1 MTTNNFHFR
10 IGNDTEQ
17 FARRSTIPATFRYLI
32 ADSGRHGERRVCN
45 RRYGALGLLRSA
57 GRPDGPDPLHAHV
70 TRLRQVFLTKL
81 STHRIVFLLKLRYTV
96 FMSADTSTI
105 ELAAIA
111 SDPTAAGIR
120 ANLTLLDRGLASIIA
135 DLDRFDQGLGW
146 GIDGAPS
153 LVSWLCSD
161 GRRTRGEASR
171 MVKVM
176 RVLRSLP
183 VTQTAFA
190 DGTLAAAQTAVI
202 AANVTD
208 TTIDLFADAEA
219 ELVPLL
225 ADLSVDQ
232 TGRVV
237 KEWSQR
243 AKASLGEDGAEPE
256 PEHDRVHFSPML
268 DNTWKLDGILAGEN
282 AKTVDTALDACLP
295 ELIPGEPVLPASQ
308 RYAAALVEMA
318 RRSMQHVSPSAR
330 RSIDMTVLIDW
341 QDYVNGGVA
350 RYTDDTTLA
359 PDRVRRLLC
368 DAKLNFIQLGEH
380 GEPLWMSRSV
390 RTATPRQWRAL
401 IARDRHCAFPGCTTK
416 PSRCE
421 AHHIRE
427 YDRDQGPTDI
437 DNMGLLCSRHHTLVH
452 KPGWTMTMQADQRL
466 QVVTPDGRVLRGP
479 PPSLRLRPT
488 G

>member
-1 MTTNNFHFR
+1 
-10 IGNDTEQ
+10 
-17 FARRSTIPATFRYLI
+17 
-32 ADSGRHGERRVCN
+32 
-45 RRYGALGLLRSA
+45 
-57 GRPDGPDPLHAHV
+57 
-70 TRLRQVFLTKL
+70 
-81 STHRIVFLLKLRYTV
+81 
-96 FMSADTSTI
+96 MSADTSTI

-176 RVLRSLP
+176 RVVRSLP

-350 RYTDDTTLA
+350 RYTDGTTLA

-368 DAKLNFIQLGEH
+368 DAKLNFIQLGEQ

-479 PPSLRLRPT
+479 PPTVHLRPT

>member
-1 MTTNNFHFR
+1 M
-10 IGNDTEQ
+10 GD
-17 FARRSTIPATFRYLI
+17 APA
-32 ADSGRHGERRVCN
+32 V
-45 RRYGALGLLRSA
+45 
-57 GRPDGPDPLHAHV
+57 RP
-70 TRLRQVFLTKL
+70 
-81 STHRIVFLLKLRYTV
+81 
-96 FMSADTSTI
+96 
-105 ELAAIA
+105 
-111 SDPTAAGIR
+111 R
-120 ANLTLLDRGLASIIA
+120 AWRNS
-135 DLDRFDQGLGW
+135 
-146 GIDGAPS
+146 
-153 LVSWLCSD
+153 C
-161 GRRTRGEASR
+161 
-171 MVKVM
+171 
-176 RVLRSLP
+176 VLRSLP
-183 VTQTAFA
+183 ATQTAFA

-225 ADLSVDQ
+225 ADLSVDK

-237 KEWSQR
+237 KEWSYL

-295 ELIPGEPVLPASQ
+295 EFIPGEPVLPASQ
-308 RYAAALVEMA
+308 RYAATLVEMA

-350 RYTDDTTLA
+350 RYADGTTVA
-359 PDRVRRLLC
+359 PDRVRRVLC
-368 DAKLNFIQLGEH
+368 DARLNFIQLGEH
-380 GEPLWMSRSV
+380 QEPLWMSRTV

-401 IARDRHCAFPGCTTK
+401 IDRDRHCACPGCTTK

-427 YDRDQGPTDI
+427 YVPPPETHRLAPAFNQYHPEQTQP
-437 DNMGLLCSRHHTLVH
+437 GLLVAPKTGCERLLQRT
-452 KPGWTMTMQADQRL
+452 QAR
-466 QVVTPDGRVLRGP
+466 
-479 PPSLRLRPT
+479 LRLRSTVLSKQTISANKILPIDAQSIVCERPRNQT
-488 G
+488 YTRLPQNLDAVLLEVIL

>member
-1 MTTNNFHFR
+1 
-10 IGNDTEQ
+10 
-17 FARRSTIPATFRYLI
+17 
-32 ADSGRHGERRVCN
+32 
-45 RRYGALGLLRSA
+45 
-57 GRPDGPDPLHAHV
+57 
-70 TRLRQVFLTKL
+70 
-81 STHRIVFLLKLRYTV
+81 
-96 FMSADTSTI
+96 MSADTSTI
-105 ELAAIA
+105 ELAAIT

-120 ANLTLLDRGLASIIA
+120 ANLTLLDRGLASIVA

-161 GRRTRGEASR
+161 GRRTRGEAQRISKL
-171 MVKVM
+171 V

-183 VTQTAFA
+183 VTQTAFTN
-190 DGTLAAAQTAVI
+190 GTLAAAQTAVI

-208 TTIDLFADAEA
+208 TTIDLFAEAEA

-225 ADLSVDQ
+225 SELSVDQ

-243 AKASLGEDGAEPE
+243 AKASLGEDGTEPE

-295 ELIPGEPVLPASQ
+295 ELVPGEPVLPASQ

-318 RRSMQHVSPSAR
+318 RRSMQHIAPSAR

-350 RYTDDTTLA
+350 RYTDGATLA

-380 GEPLWMSRSV
+380 GEPLWMSRTV
-390 RTATPRQWRAL
+390 RTATPQQWRAL
-401 IARDRHCAFPGCTTK
+401 IARDRHCAFPGCTDQAVALRSPSHSRIRPRSRPHRHRQHGHSLQPPPRPCPQTGLDRHHACRPTT
-416 PSRCE
+416 PSRQPRRPGP
-421 AHHIRE
+421 ARPAINPPPPTHRLVPA
-427 YDRDQGPTDI
+427 GPTDWTPSRP
-437 DNMGLLCSRHHTLVH
+437 NRACSAAPALPIACLTSNSTAATYR
-452 KPGWTMTMQADQRL
+452 RL
-466 QVVTPDGRVLRGP
+466 SGGSCMCPA
-479 PPSLRLRPT
+479 RPIPMSI
-488 G
+488 

>member
-1 MTTNNFHFR
+1 M
-10 IGNDTEQ
+10 
-17 FARRSTIPATFRYLI
+17 ARLEAF
-32 ADSGRHGERRVCN
+32 
-45 RRYGALGLLRSA
+45 
-57 GRPDGPDPLHAHV
+57 
-70 TRLRQVFLTKL
+70 FLTKHAGR
-81 STHRIVFLLKLRYTV
+81 SIVFLWRLRYTV
-96 FMSADTSTI
+96 LMSADTSTI

-111 SDPTAAGIR
+111 SDPTARGIR
-120 ANLTLLDRGLASIIA
+120 ANLTLLDRGLASIVA

-171 MVKVM
+171 MAKLM

-202 AANVTD
+202 VANVTD

-225 ADLSVDQ
+225 GELSVDQ
-232 TGRVV
+232 TGRLV

-282 AKTVDTALDACLP
+282 AKTVDTARDACLP

-318 RRSMQHVSPSAR
+318 RRSMQHPQCSPLDR
-330 RSIDMTVLIDW
+330 HDRTH
-341 QDYVNGGVA
+341 Q
-350 RYTDDTTLA
+350 LA
-359 PDRVRRLLC
+359 GLRERWR
-368 DAKLNFIQLGEH
+368 
-380 GEPLWMSRSV
+380 
-390 RTATPRQWRAL
+390 RAL
-401 IARDRHCAFPGCTTK
+401 HR
-416 PSRCE
+416 
-421 AHHIRE
+421 
-427 YDRDQGPTDI
+427 
-437 DNMGLLCSRHHTLVH
+437 RHH
-452 KPGWTMTMQADQRL
+452 PR
-466 QVVTPDGRVLRGP
+466 
-479 PPSLRLRPT
+479 S
-488 G
+488 